1 MTVEGIRE
9 LIATLGLLDWILIAL
24 VLAFAAIGWVQGF
37 VVGLLS
43 LTGLL
48 GGAALGLVFVPDLLS
63 SLEPGLGTAIL
74 AILLVVLAAAIG
86 QWALSWVGETVR
98 EKLGGGDSARRVDGL
113 AGSLLGMAGV
123 LLVAW
128 LIGTAVASAAV
139 PWLSAAARDSTV
151 LAGVDSVVPFSP
163 DRLRDPLRDVVTAGG
178 FPEVVAPFV
187 EEVVVEVDAPE
198 PGSGRSAE
206 VRAAL
211 GGVVKVVGRAE
222 SCSSQLEGS
231 GAVVL
236 PGRVL
241 TNAHVVAGT
250 SSLVV
255 APQGADPVRA
265 TVVYFDPD
273 ADVAVLDAPGLEA
286 SNLAFAAE
294 PAAQGDPAVV
304 AGHPNGGGLSTAG
317 ARVRSTNQLLGLDI
331 YGRDEVLREVV
342 AFRGEVQ
349 PGNSGGPL
357 LSPAGEV
364 LGLVFAASLTDRET
378 GYALSPQQL
387 SAAVDVAASGAT
399 TPVPTG
405 ACTRG

>member
-1 MTVEGIRE
+1 VERISEIVSE
-9 LIATLGLLDWILIAL
+9 LGVLDWVLIGL
-24 VLAFAAIGWVQGF
+24 VLAFAIIGWVQGF

-43 LTGLL
+43 LVGLL
-48 GGAALGLVFVPDLLS
+48 GGAALGLIFVPDLLS

-98 EKLGGGDSARRVDGL
+98 ERIGDGDSARRVDGL
-113 AGSLLGMAGV
+113 AGSLLGMVGV
-123 LLVAW
+123 LLVGW

-139 PWLSAAARDSTV
+139 PWLSAAARDSSV
-151 LAGVDSVVPFSP
+151 LAAVDSVMPFSP

-187 EEVVVEVDAPE
+187 EEVVVEVDEPD
-198 PGSGRSAE
+198 PGSGRNAE
-206 VRAAL
+206 VREAL

-231 GAVVL
+231 GAVVG

-250 SSLVV
+250 SGLVV
-255 APQGADPVRA
+255 DPQDGEPVRA
-265 TVVYFDPD
+265 SVVYFDPD

-286 SNLAFAAE
+286 TQLGLAGE
-294 PAAQGDPAVV
+294 PAAQGDSAVV
-304 AGHPNGGGLSTAG
+304 AGHPNGGGLSTAN

-357 LSPAGEV
+357 LSPTGDM

-378 GYALSPQQL
+378 GYALSPGEL
-387 SAAVDVAASGAT
+387 EAALDVAASSAT

>member
-1 MTVEGIRE
+1 MERISEIVSE
-9 LIATLGLLDWILIAL
+9 LGVLDWVLIGL
-24 VLAFAAIGWVQGF
+24 VLAFAIIGWVQGF

-43 LTGLL
+43 LVGLL
-48 GGAALGLVFVPDLLS
+48 GGAALGLIFVPDLLS

-98 EKLGGGDSARRVDGL
+98 ERIGDGDSARRVDGL
-113 AGSLLGMAGV
+113 AGSLLGMVGV
-123 LLVAW
+123 LLVGW

-139 PWLSAAARDSTV
+139 PWLSAAARDSSV
-151 LAGVDSVVPFSP
+151 LAAVDSVMPFSP

-187 EEVVVEVDAPE
+187 EEVVVEVDEPD
-198 PGSGRSAE
+198 PGSGRNAE
-206 VRAAL
+206 VREAL

-231 GAVVL
+231 GAVVG

-250 SSLVV
+250 SGLVV
-255 APQGADPVRA
+255 DPQDGEPVRA
-265 TVVYFDPD
+265 SVVYFDPD

-286 SNLAFAAE
+286 TQLGLAGE
-294 PAAQGDPAVV
+294 PAAQGDSAVV
-304 AGHPNGGGLSTAG
+304 AGHPNGGGLSTAN

-357 LSPAGEV
+357 LSPTGDM

-378 GYALSPQQL
+378 GYALSPGEL
-387 SAAVDVAASGAT
+387 EAALDVAASSAT

>member
-1 MTVEGIRE
+1 METISGIVAA
-9 LIATLGLLDWILIAL
+9 LSVLDWILVAL
-24 VLAFAAIGWVQGF
+24 VLAFAVIGWVQGF

-43 LTGLL
+43 LVGLL

-63 SLEPGLGTAIL
+63 SLEPGLGTAVL

-86 QWALSWVGETVR
+86 QWALSWIGETVR
-98 EKLGGGDSARRVDGL
+98 ERLGGSDSARRVDGL
-113 AGSLLGMAGV
+113 AGALLGMTGV

-139 PWLSAAARDSTV
+139 PWLSAAARDSSL
-151 LAGVDSVVPFSP
+151 LARVDSVIPFSP

-187 EEVVVEVDAPE
+187 EEVVVEVDPPE
-198 PGSGRSAE
+198 PGSGRNPD
-206 VRAAL
+206 VREAL
-211 GGVVKVVGRAE
+211 GGVVKVVGRAD
-222 SCSSQLEGS
+222 SCAAQLEGS

-255 APQGADPVRA
+255 APQGGEPVRA
-265 TVVYFDPD
+265 SVVYFDPD
-273 ADVAVLDAPGLEA
+273 IDVAVLDAPGLEA
-286 SNLAFAAE
+286 TQLAFAPE

-304 AGHPNGGGLSTAG
+304 AGHPNGGGLSTAN

-331 YGRDEVLREVV
+331 YGRGEVLREVV
-342 AFRGEVQ
+342 AFRGQVQ

-357 LSPAGEV
+357 LSPAGDV

-378 GYALSPQQL
+378 GYALAPGEL
-387 SAAVDVAASGAT
+387 DAALGVAASGAA
-399 TPVPTG
+399 TPVQTG
-405 ACTRG
+405 PCTR

>member
-1 MTVEGIRE
+1 MERISEIVSE
-9 LIATLGLLDWILIAL
+9 LGVLDWVLIGL
-24 VLAFAAIGWVQGF
+24 VLAFAIIGWVQGF

-43 LTGLL
+43 LVGLL
-48 GGAALGLVFVPDLLS
+48 GGAALGLIFVPDLLS

-86 QWALSWVGETVR
+86 QWALSWFGETVR
-98 EKLGGGDSARRVDGL
+98 ERIGDGDSARRVDGL
-113 AGSLLGMAGV
+113 AGSLLGMVGV
-123 LLVAW
+123 LLVGW

-139 PWLSAAARDSTV
+139 PWLSAAARDSSV
-151 LAGVDSVVPFSP
+151 LAAVDSVMPFSP

-187 EEVVVEVDAPE
+187 EEVVVEVDEPD
-198 PGSGRSAE
+198 PGSGRNAE
-206 VRAAL
+206 VREAL

-231 GAVVL
+231 GAVVG

-250 SSLVV
+250 SGLVV
-255 APQGADPVRA
+255 DPQDGEPVRA
-265 TVVYFDPD
+265 SVVYFDPD

-286 SNLAFAAE
+286 TQLGLAGE
-294 PAAQGDPAVV
+294 PAAQGDSAVV
-304 AGHPNGGGLSTAG
+304 AGHPNGGGLSTAN

-357 LSPAGEV
+357 LSPTGDM

-378 GYALSPQQL
+378 GYALSPGEL
-387 SAAVDVAASGAT
+387 EAALDVAASSAT